1 MGMDSFNLADNV
13 YYLYLKYSMWNGIV
27 TGTDCRKARLIDI
40 AELRQFATHRS
51 QVFHYLDTV
60 GERFMAGYLIP
71 REFTNTVILQQ
82 LKAEHTNFYNMVNHF
97 LDDYKSNLLT
107 YADVQGKRG
116 RDNLEKAPSREE
128 AGKKFSMQFMV
139 LKLAEADVDDATY
152 SSAGGWFN
160 FECTTLFARR
170 HVVERCDA
178 VLGRLDDLKRATRS
192 TAEMLLSLASFLTYK
207 TCFDPDIKPYADKL
221 RDKVT
226 EAVKLYNLPPMVIEA
241 RQIIEAL
248 KEQLH
253 KTMAALPD
261 NVSDK

>member
-1 MGMDSFNLADNV
+1 MGMNSFNLADNV
-13 YYLYLKYSMWNGIV
+13 YYLYLKYSMWNGLLSGADGKK
-27 TGTDCRKARLIDI
+27 TRFIDI

-51 QVFHYLDTV
+51 RVFTYLDTV

-82 LKAEHTNFYNMVNHF
+82 LKTEHINFYGMVNHF

-107 YADVQGKRG
+107 YADLQGKRG
-116 RDNLEKAPSREE
+116 RDNLAMAPTREE
-128 AGKKFSMQFMV
+128 VGEKFSMQFMV

-160 FECTTLFARR
+160 FEYKTFTARR
-170 HVVERCDA
+170 HVIERCDA

-192 TAEMLLSLASFLTYK
+192 TAEMLLSFASFLTYK
-207 TCFDPDIKPYADKL
+207 VCFAPSIKPFADKL

-226 EAVKLYNLPPMVIEA
+226 EAVKLYNLPPMVIEV

-248 KEQLH
+248 KEQLN
-253 KTMAALPD
+253 KTMATLPD
-261 NVSDK
+261 DVSDK